1 IEAGRETRSAQ
12 ALSLQIPLYSDNIP
26 AAPNGSRRIILPHR
40 RARSRFSMSAI
51 LVLGGSGFLGSH
63 TVRCLVKSGYT
74 VWSTHSPRKAPP
86 SIPGTRWLGVDL
98 TQATCAD
105 QFPSRCDHL
114 IFLAQ
119 SRAWRRFPEGADDIY
134 RVNLASLQ
142 LMLLYACRVGARSV
156 VVASS
161 GSVYSDQSR
170 PACESDSIDLHASR
184 SYYVAT
190 KLAAEM
196 LLGPYGK
203 LFPVAQL
210 RIFMP
215 YGKGQNSEMLF
226 PQIAR
231 RVAQGQAITLH
242 GEHGL
247 KANPIA
253 ATDVAE
259 TIRRCLS
266 LQQSTTLNVGGPDVL
281 TLRSIGATMGKALGR
296 EPLFE
301 V

>member
-1 IEAGRETRSAQ
+1 
-12 ALSLQIPLYSDNIP
+12 
-26 AAPNGSRRIILPHR
+26 
-40 RARSRFSMSAI
+40 MSAVLI
-51 LVLGGSGFLGSH
+51 LGGSGFLGSH
-63 TVRCLVKSGYT
+63 AVHCLVRSGHT
-74 VWSTHSPRKAPP
+74 VWSTHSPGKAPP
-86 SIPGTRWLGVDL
+86 SIPGTRWLDVDL
-98 TQATCAD
+98 SQATCTD
-105 QFPSRCDHL
+105 QFPSQCDHL

-119 SRAWRRFPEGADDIY
+119 SRAWRQFPAGADDIY

-142 LMLLYACRVGARSV
+142 LMLLYASRAGVQSV
-156 VVASS
+156 IVASS

-170 PACESDSIDLHASR
+170 PACESDSIDLRASR

-215 YGKGQNSEMLF
+215 YGKGQNPEMLF
-226 PQIAR
+226 PQLAR

-247 KANPIA
+247 QANPIA

-259 TIRRCLS
+259 TILRCLS
-266 LQQSTTLNVGGPDVL
+266 LRQSTTLNVGGPDVM
-281 TLRSIGATMGKALGR
+281 TLRSIGEAMGKVLGR
-296 EPLFE
+296 EPRFE
-301 V
+301 VHATAAPPVLVGDLSLLGSTLGWAPATRLEAGLSEWLTDAAALSAA